1 MCSSNLSELRF
12 WPDTVK
18 LWNTLRLISEVIFQV
33 KVLADWGEDLMK
45 MRDWALHGLFFPDM
59 DFFFQRAIAILE
71 IEKAWLW
78 RQGGKRRSGCLMSV
92 GLNKKDERWCF
103 R

>member
-1 MCSSNLSELRF
+1 MKRRSGLCMPCLLS
-12 WPDTVK
+12 DV
-18 LWNTLRLISEVIFQV
+18 
-33 KVLADWGEDLMK
+33 
-45 MRDWALHGLFFPDM
+45 

-78 RQGGKRRSGCLMSV
+78 RQGGKRRSGCFMSV

>member
-1 MCSSNLSELRF
+1 MGLGS
-12 WPDTVK
+12 T
-18 LWNTLRLISEVIFQV
+18 VIFHIQGV
-33 KVLADWGEDLMK
+33 SEWGRFNGKFGLGSVLCPGFSLTWVL
-45 MRDWALHGLFFPDM
+45 
-59 DFFFQRAIAILE
+59 FFQRAIAILE

-78 RQGGKRRSGCLMSV
+78 RQGGKRRSGCFMSV

>member
-1 MCSSNLSELRF
+1 MPCLLS
-12 WPDTVK
+12 D
-18 LWNTLRLISEVIFQV
+18 I
-33 KVLADWGEDLMK
+33 
-45 MRDWALHGLFFPDM
+45 

-78 RQGGKRRSGCLMSV
+78 RQGGKRRSGCFMSV